1 MLELI
6 DIKKRYGS
14 KEVLHGISIK
24 FENGIYGLIGPNGSG
39 KSTIM
44 NIMSDVLD
52 MSSGKILYNGTDIKE
67 LDDRYREKIGFLP
80 QNVGYYPNFTA
91 KKTIE
96 YFGYLRGVNKKELDS
111 NVEQVLRDVNL
122 YENRNDKVKSFSG
135 GMKQRLGIAITCV
148 ANPEII
154 IFDEPTVGLDPAR
167 TSRARRGATRPK
179 PSRPPRATANTAPP
193 PAVRTKAKARPP
205 RSNRPTRKN
214 DERVEF
220 PGVVQPGGP
229 ASGLRGKNQGDARK
243 PGRTAP
249 DGAGRPG
256 RRHPDGL
263 RRTPGARLHGGHDA
277 GAGKP
282 VSSLNHGPKT
292 ASLPLA
298 LAVLPMLS
306 AATHPARG
314 AWLGVM
320 SGASHFSF
328 LSWPF
333 CRAGLTWPPD
343 PDVFSHPPAPS
354 ARMAL

>member
-135 GMKQRLGIAITCV
+135 GMKQRLGIALALL
-148 ANPEII
+148 ANPKLLIL
-154 IFDEPTVGLDPAR
+154 DEPTNGLDPIGIEDLIR
-167 TSRARRGATRPK
+167 KLSK
-179 PSRPPRATANTAPP
+179 
-193 PAVRTKAKARPP
+193 TKTIVL
-205 RSNRPTRKN
+205 STHILS
-214 DERVEF
+214 DVEEVADYIILIKEGCLTKF
-220 PGVVQPGGP
+220 EKIGG
-229 ASGLRGKNQGDARK
+229 KDNE
-243 PGRTAP
+243 
-249 DGAGRPG
+249 
-256 RRHPDGL
+256 
-263 RRTPGARLHGGHDA
+263 
-277 GAGKP
+277 
-282 VSSLNHGPKT
+282 
-292 ASLPLA
+292 
-298 LAVLPMLS
+298 
-306 AATHPARG
+306 
-314 AWLGVM
+314 
-320 SGASHFSF
+320 
-328 LSWPF
+328 
-333 CRAGLTWPPD
+333 
-343 PDVFSHPPAPS
+343 
-354 ARMAL
+354 

>member
-52 MSSGKILYNGTDIKE
+52 MSSGKILYNGIDIKE

-135 GMKQRLGIAITCV
+135 GMKQRLGIALALL
-148 ANPEII
+148 ANPKLLIL
-154 IFDEPTVGLDPAR
+154 DEPTNHLDL
-167 TSRARRGATRPK
+167 K
-179 PSRPPRATANTAPP
+179 
-193 PAVRTKAKARPP
+193 TKDILKQALIDFDG
-205 RSNRPTRKN
+205 TLI
-214 DERVEF
+214 
-220 PGVVQPGGP
+220 VV
-229 ASGLRGKNQGDARK
+229 SHDRDFL
-243 PGRTAP
+243 
-249 DGAGRPG
+249 
-256 RRHPDGL
+256 DGL
-263 RRTPGARLHGGHDA
+263 VTKVYEFGNKKVKEHLCGIYEFLEKKKMD
-277 GAGKP
+277 
-282 VSSLNHGPKT
+282 SLQELEK
-292 ASLPLA
+292 
-298 LAVLPMLS
+298 
-306 AATHPARG
+306 
-314 AWLGVM
+314 
-320 SGASHFSF
+320 
-328 LSWPF
+328 
-333 CRAGLTWPPD
+333 
-343 PDVFSHPPAPS
+343 
-354 ARMAL
+354 

>member
-154 IFDEPTVGLDPAR
+154 IFE
-167 TSRARRGATRPK
+167 
-179 PSRPPRATANTAPP
+179 
-193 PAVRTKAKARPP
+193 
-205 RSNRPTRKN
+205 
-214 DERVEF
+214 
-220 PGVVQPGGP
+220 
-229 ASGLRGKNQGDARK
+229 
-243 PGRTAP
+243 
-249 DGAGRPG
+249 
-256 RRHPDGL
+256 
-263 RRTPGARLHGGHDA
+263 
-277 GAGKP
+277 
-282 VSSLNHGPKT
+282 
-292 ASLPLA
+292 
-298 LAVLPMLS
+298 
-306 AATHPARG
+306 
-314 AWLGVM
+314 
-320 SGASHFSF
+320 
-328 LSWPF
+328 
-333 CRAGLTWPPD
+333 LT
-343 PDVFSHPPAPS
+343 
-354 ARMAL
+354 

>member
-96 YFGYLRGVNKKELDS
+96 YFGYLRGLKDCTKKKFGAYSL
-111 NVEQVLRDVNL
+111 
-122 YENRNDKVKSFSG
+122 

-154 IFDEPTVGLDPAR
+154 IFDEPTVGLDPEE
-167 TSRARRGATRPK
+167 RARFKNLIRK
-179 PSRPPRATANTAPP
+179 LSK
-193 PAVRTKAKARPP
+193 TKTIVL
-205 RSNRPTRKN
+205 STHILS
-214 DERVEF
+214 DVEEVADYIILIKEGCLTKF
-220 PGVVQPGGP
+220 EKIGG
-229 ASGLRGKNQGDARK
+229 KDNE
-243 PGRTAP
+243 
-249 DGAGRPG
+249 
-256 RRHPDGL
+256 
-263 RRTPGARLHGGHDA
+263 
-277 GAGKP
+277 
-282 VSSLNHGPKT
+282 
-292 ASLPLA
+292 
-298 LAVLPMLS
+298 
-306 AATHPARG
+306 
-314 AWLGVM
+314 
-320 SGASHFSF
+320 
-328 LSWPF
+328 
-333 CRAGLTWPPD
+333 
-343 PDVFSHPPAPS
+343 
-354 ARMAL
+354 

>member
-135 GMKQRLGIAITCV
+135 GMKQRLGIAIALLNRPKLLV
-148 ANPEII
+148 L
-154 IFDEPTVGLDPAR
+154 DEPVNGLDPIGIQDLR
-167 TSRARRGATRPK
+167 QMIRRFPEQGITVIVSSHILSEIEQTADYIGIIAGGTLGYQGGMPK
-179 PSRPPRATANTAPP
+179 
-193 PAVRTKAKARPP
+193 
-205 RSNRPTRKN
+205 KN
-214 DERVEF
+214 HLEELF
-220 PGVVQPGGP
+220 MKIAMEQ
-229 ASGLRGKNQGDARK
+229 
-243 PGRTAP
+243 
-249 DGAGRPG
+249 AGRE
-256 RRHPDGL
+256 R
-263 RRTPGARLHGGHDA
+263 DA
-277 GAGKP
+277 
-282 VSSLNHGPKT
+282 
-292 ASLPLA
+292 
-298 LAVLPMLS
+298 
-306 AATHPARG
+306 
-314 AWLGVM
+314 
-320 SGASHFSF
+320 
-328 LSWPF
+328 
-333 CRAGLTWPPD
+333 
-343 PDVFSHPPAPS
+343 
-354 ARMAL
+354 